1 VEPGVAPY
9 YRPNRSLADH
19 RVEARIAPSFGA
31 EELPRG
37 LVAVTGRRP
46 A

>member
-1 VEPGVAPY
+1 VEPGVGPY
-9 YRPNRSLADH
+9 DRSNLSLADH
-19 RVEARIAPSFGA
+19 GVEARIAPSFGA